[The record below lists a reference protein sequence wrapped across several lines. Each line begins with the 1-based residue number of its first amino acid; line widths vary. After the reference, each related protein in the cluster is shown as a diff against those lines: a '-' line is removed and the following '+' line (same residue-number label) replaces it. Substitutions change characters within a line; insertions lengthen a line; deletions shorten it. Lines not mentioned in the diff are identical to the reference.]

1 MRELN
6 VNEIKE
12 VNGGRVALIRILMAV
27 GSAFMRSG
35 ASSGEYLYNGGNFR
49 KN

>member
-6 VNEIKE
+6 VKEIE
-12 VNGGRVALIRILMAV
+12 QVNGGRVAIMRILIATA
-27 GSAFMRSG
+27 GAFLRSG
-35 ASSGEYLYNGGNFR
+35 SSDGEYLYNGGNFR